1 MFNSSLMAAST
12 MHRFFTHLNQHCKG
26 EKGEEYIKLFII
38 LDVSLGFARIVD
50 QILKT
55 LTIFSTPSTETTME
69 RRWSLTIAL
78 TRKLWQNLMNLTSKL
93 VQGLTEVGR
102 QKFDDTSDQRTT
114 PYYFLV
120 SNFIRSLSIY
130 KESYFMLSSWT
141 STFKSRRKL

>member
-1 MFNSSLMAAST
+1 MAAST

-69 RRWSLTIAL
+69 RR
-78 TRKLWQNLMNLTSKL
+78 
-93 VQGLTEVGR
+93 
-102 QKFDDTSDQRTT
+102 
-114 PYYFLV
+114 
-120 SNFIRSLSIY
+120 
-130 KESYFMLSSWT
+130 
-141 STFKSRRKL
+141 